1 MGTTSGARTAYPC
14 GAPEFT
20 PVFSG
25 VRVTRTLVLC
35 VCFADR
41 CLAFC
46 RFINVVI
53 VLEQHSV
60 TCVYESCKI
69 VLFQKS

>member
-25 VRVTRTLVLC
+25 VRVTRTLVLGK
-35 VCFADR
+35 DR
-41 CLAFC
+41 EVFTTSG
-46 RFINVVI
+46 ISVVI
-53 VLEQHSV
+53 CD
-60 TCVYESCKI
+60 TDI
-69 VLFQKS
+69 P

>member
-46 RFINVVI
+46 RFINRR
-53 VLEQHSV
+53 L
-60 TCVYESCKI
+60 
-69 VLFQKS
+69 LFWKMKLKSPHVFS

>member
-1 MGTTSGARTAYPC
+1 MLAC
-14 GAPEFT
+14 GRE
-20 PVFSG
+20 
-25 VRVTRTLVLC
+25 RIYQYMLC
-35 VCFADR
+35 
-41 CLAFC
+41 
-46 RFINVVI
+46 FINVVI